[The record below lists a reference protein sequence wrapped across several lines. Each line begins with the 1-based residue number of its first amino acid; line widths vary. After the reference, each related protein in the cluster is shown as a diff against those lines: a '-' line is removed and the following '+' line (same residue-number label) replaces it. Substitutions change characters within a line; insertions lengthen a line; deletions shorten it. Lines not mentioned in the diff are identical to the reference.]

1 MSTKAHLDRALGQP
15 VALSEFDADILCA
28 GCRRRR
34 EEHPGYP
41 ATVTRRTRGSEAA
54 VTIFPA
60 DGQASWPSPL
70 RDSRRDPFPVLP
82 PARAPQ
88 AWVRTWARLSA
99 RISVLASARISV
111 QRAP

>member
-1 MSTKAHLDRALGQP
+1 MAAQRNHLDHALGQP
-15 VALSEFDADILCA
+15 VALSEVDADILCG
-28 GCRRRR
+28 GCRRRG

-41 ATVTRRTRGSEAA
+41 TATVTRRTRRSEAG

-70 RDSRRDPFPVLP
+70 RDFRRDSFPVLP

-88 AWVRTWARLSA
+88 AWAQSWVRP
-99 RISVLASARISV
+99 SARISV
-111 QRAP
+111 QRVP